1 MIPYF
6 TIPSIHL
13 FGSVY
18 LHPFGVLLVLGI
30 IIAYRVMMSR
40 ADDLQI
46 PGEEMKGALICAFTV
61 GLIGAHVVEVLF
73 YQPEILR
80 TEGWTVYFRVFTG
93 LSSIG
98 GVFGGLAGLCVY
110 LKCRRRPCIPHLSV
124 MVEGFV
130 FWWAFVR
137 LGCTLAHDHVGTLT
151 SFFMAF
157 NYPSGPRHNLGFYEF
172 LVVILVLF
180 PVSMILRRNRC
191 GPRDYVGTMFLIY
204 GSLRF
209 GLDFLRATDLPGSD
223 LRYWD
228 LTAAQYGCAMLA
240 AVGLSML
247 LLRSSIPTRNTWPDG
262 RCERAPLDGTA
273 IT

>member
-13 FGSVY
+13 VGSVY
-18 LHPFGVLLVLGI
+18 LHPFGVLLILGI
-30 IIAYRVMMSR
+30 VIAYRVMMSR
-40 ADDLQI
+40 AGDLQI
-46 PGEEMKGALICAFTV
+46 PREEMNGALICAFTV

-80 TEGWTVYFRVFTG
+80 TEGWTVFFKLFTG

-98 GVFGGLAGLCVY
+98 GVFGGLAGLCIY
-110 LKCRRRPCIPHLSV
+110 LKRRRRPCIPHLSV
-124 MVEGFV
+124 LVEGFV
-130 FWWAFVR
+130 VWWAFVR

-180 PVSMILRRNRC
+180 PLTIILRRNQARP
-191 GPRDYVGTMFLIY
+191 GDYVGTMFVIY

-209 GLDFLRATDLPGSD
+209 ALDCLRATDVRGSD

-228 LTAAQYGCAMLA
+228 LTAAQYGCVLLA
-240 AVGLSML
+240 GAGVYML
-247 LLRSSIPTRNTWPDG
+247 LFRSSLPATTRGSLGGASALHATV
-262 RCERAPLDGTA
+262 RR
-273 IT
+273 

>member
-6 TIPSIHL
+6 NIPSIHL

-30 IIAYRVMMSR
+30 IISYRVMMSR
-40 ADDLQI
+40 ANDLEI
-46 PGEEMKGALICAFTV
+46 PGEEMIGALICEFTV

-73 YQPEILR
+73 YQPELLR

-110 LKCRRRPCIPHLSV
+110 LKRRRRPCIPHLSV

-130 FWWAFVR
+130 IWWAFVR

-151 SFFMAF
+151 SFFLAF

-180 PVSMILRRNRC
+180 PLTMILRRNQC
-191 GPRDYVGTMFLIY
+191 EPRDYVGTMFLIY

-209 GLDFLRATDLPGSD
+209 GLDFLRATDVPGSD

-228 LTAAQYGCAMLA
+228 LTAAQYGCVMLA
-240 AVGLSML
+240 GAGVCML
-247 LLRSSIPTRNTWPDG
+247 LFRSSIPTRNTSLIAGSLRP
-262 RCERAPLDGTA
+262 
-273 IT
+273 

>member
-18 LHPFGVLLVLGI
+18 LHPFGVLLILGI
-30 IIAYRVMMSR
+30 VIAYRVMMSR
-40 ADDLQI
+40 AGDLQI
-46 PGEEMKGALICAFTV
+46 PGDEMKGALICAFAV
-61 GLIGAHVVEVLF
+61 GLIGAHLVDVLF

-80 TEGWTVYFRVFTG
+80 TEGWAAYFRVFTG

-98 GVFGGLAGLCVY
+98 AVFGGIAGLCVY
-110 LKCRRRPCIPHLSV
+110 LKYRGRHCIPHLSV

-130 FWWAFVR
+130 VWWAFVR

-151 SFFMAF
+151 SFFLAF
-157 NYPSGPRHNLGFYEF
+157 NYPAGPRHNLGFYEF
-172 LVVILVLF
+172 LLVILVLF
-180 PVSMILRRNRC
+180 PITLIVRRDQFQ
-191 GPRDYVGTMFLIY
+191 PRNYVGTIFLIY

-223 LRYWD
+223 LRYLG
-228 LTAAQYGCAMLA
+228 LTAAQYGCLMLA
-240 AVGLSML
+240 GAGLYML
-247 LLRSSIPTRNTWPDG
+247 LFRSSIPTRTRSSLVDASVLHSMV
-262 RCERAPLDGTA
+262 RR
-273 IT
+273 

>member
-18 LHPFGVLLVLGI
+18 LHPFGVLLVVGM
-30 IIAYRVMMSR
+30 IIAYRVMMNR
-40 ADDLQI
+40 AGELQI
-46 PGEEMKGALICAFTV
+46 PGEEMKGALICAFAV

-73 YQPEILR
+73 YQPELLR

-98 GVFGGLAGLCVY
+98 GVFGGLAGFCVY
-110 LKCRRRPCIPHLSV
+110 LKRRRRACIPHLSV

-130 FWWAFVR
+130 IWWAFVR

-151 SFFMAF
+151 SFFLAF

-180 PVSMILRRNRC
+180 PLSMILRRNQSA
-191 GPRDYVGTMFLIY
+191 PRDYVGTMFLIY

-209 GLDFLRATDLPGSD
+209 GLDFLRATDVLGSD

-228 LTAAQYGCAMLA
+228 LTAAQYGCVMLA
-240 AVGLSML
+240 GAGLCML
-247 LLRSSIPTRNTWPDG
+247 LFRSSIPARNTSLIAG
-262 RCERAPLDGTA
+262 SLRS
-273 IT
+273 

>member
-13 FGSVY
+13 FGSVF
-18 LHPFGVLLVLGI
+18 LHPFGVLLILGI
-30 IIAYRVMMSR
+30 FTAYRVMMTR

-46 PGEEMKGALICAFTV
+46 PGEEMKGALIGAFTV
-61 GLIGAHVVEVLF
+61 GLIGAHVVDVLF

-80 TEGWTVYFRVFTG
+80 TEGWTVFFRVFTG

-98 GVFGGLAGLCVY
+98 AVLGGIAGLCVY

-151 SFFMAF
+151 SFFMAI
-157 NYPSGPRHNLGFYEF
+157 NYPSGSRHNLGFYEF
-172 LVVILVLF
+172 LLVILVLF
-180 PVSMILRRNRC
+180 PLTIILRRNQSR
-191 GPRDYVGTMFLIY
+191 PRDYVGTIFLIY

-223 LRYWD
+223 LRYGG
-228 LTAAQYGCAMLA
+228 LTAAQYGCVMLA
-240 AVGLSML
+240 GAGLCML
-247 LLRSSIPTRNTWPDG
+247 LFRSSIRTRTRG
-262 RCERAPLDGTA
+262 SLGYASVLQSTVRR
-273 IT
+273 